1 MRTQPGNAG
10 TNRDWRSASAGTSLF
25 FVFQCFIS
33 WNRESLRPLNIE
45 MPQIKKYLFTP
56 GPAPVPPEVLLE
68 MARPIIH
75 HRTPEFS
82 AALDQ
87 ARDRMKPLY
96 GTSSEV
102 ILLASTGTGAME
114 AAVINLL
121 QPGEHAIYVN
131 GGKFGERWG
140 KLLAAFGMIGH
151 EVRVEWGRA
160 ARPGQIEDAF
170 KAYPESRAVLVQAS
184 ETSTCA
190 IHPVAEIG
198 EVSRK
203 RGAMLIVDGITS
215 VGVFEQRMDEWG
227 VDAFVTGSQKALMLP
242 PGLGMVALSPRAID
256 VAKTNKTPRFYFDL
270 LKELKAQRDEHTTAW
285 TAAVSLIFGLNKSL
299 ELIHT
304 EGLPQVYARHAL
316 MAEATRDAA
325 SALGLKLLSPDN
337 PAPGVTGI
345 LIPDGLDGGKLV
357 KFLRD
362 SLGVSVQGGQDQMKG
377 KLVRIGHMGHLSP
390 FDTLI
395 AVSALEMGLKH
406 IGANIQLGAGVAA
419 VQTRLARSI

>member
-1 MRTQPGNAG
+1 
-10 TNRDWRSASAGTSLF
+10 
-25 FVFQCFIS
+25 
-33 WNRESLRPLNIE
+33 
-45 MPQIKKYLFTP
+45 MPQMKKYLFTP

-96 GTSSEV
+96 GTSGEV

-160 ARPGQIEDAF
+160 VRPGQIEDAF

-190 IHPVAEIG
+190 VHPVAPIG
-198 EVSRK
+198 EVTRK

-215 VGVFEQRMDEWG
+215 VGVFEQKMDEWG

-242 PGLGMVALSPRAID
+242 PGLGMVALSARAID

-299 ELIHT
+299 ELIHA
-304 EGLPQVYARHAL
+304 EGLSQVYARHASDGRGDSRRRCRTR
-316 MAEATRDAA
+316 AETAVARQPRSRRHRHFDSRRSRRRQA
-325 SALGLKLLSPDN
+325 GEV
-337 PAPGVTGI
+337 PARQPRRV
-345 LIPDGLDGGKLV
+345 
-357 KFLRD
+357 
-362 SLGVSVQGGQDQMKG
+362 
-377 KLVRIGHMGHLSP
+377 
-390 FDTLI
+390 
-395 AVSALEMGLKH
+395 
-406 IGANIQLGAGVAA
+406 GAGRTGSDEG
-419 VQTRLARSI
+419 QARAHRAHGAPEPVRYTHRG

>member
-1 MRTQPGNAG
+1 M
-10 TNRDWRSASAGTSLF
+10 
-25 FVFQCFIS
+25 
-33 WNRESLRPLNIE
+33 
-45 MPQIKKYLFTP
+45 KKYLFTP

-82 AALDQ
+82 AVLDS
-87 ARDRMKPLY
+87 ARQRLKPLY
-96 GTSSEV
+96 GTASEV
-102 ILLASTGTGAME
+102 ILLSSTGTGAME

-121 QPGEHAIYVN
+121 QPGEHAIFVN

-140 KLLAAFGMIGH
+140 KLLDAFGITGH

-160 ARPGQIEDAF
+160 ARPEQIEDAF
-170 KAYPESRAVLVQAS
+170 KAYPQARAVLVQAS

-190 IHPVAEIG
+190 VHPVDSIG
-198 EVSRK
+198 EVTRR

-242 PGLGMVALSPRAID
+242 PGLGMVALSARALE
-256 VAKTNKTPRFYFDL
+256 VARTNKTPRFYFDL

-299 ELIHT
+299 EMIHA
-304 EGLPQVYARHAL
+304 EGLPHVYARHAT
-316 MAEATRDAA
+316 MAEATREAGL
-325 SALGLKLLSPDN
+325 ALGLKLLSPDN

-345 LIPDGLDGGKLV
+345 LVPEGLDSGKLV

-362 SLGVSVQGGQDQMKG
+362 SLGVSIQGGQDQMKG
-377 KLVRIGHMGHLSP
+377 KLVRIGHMGYLSP
-390 FDTLI
+390 FDMLI
-395 AVSALEMGLKH
+395 AVSALEMGLQQ
-406 IGANIQLGAGVAA
+406 IGAKIDLGAGVAA
-419 VQTRLARSI
+419 VQKRLWRSI